1 MKAAAVVA
9 CHAIRD
15 RFIRSQYHNLAIRL
29 DYAMITDAL
38 PPKILPPILLDGF
51 DGSIL
56 SGSGT
61 VAYEV
66 FNLSHIKW

>member
-15 RFIRSQYHNLAIRL
+15 RLIRRQYHNLAIRL
-29 DYAMITDAL
+29 NYSMITNTL
-38 PPKILPPILLDGF
+38 PPKILPPILFDSI

-61 VAYEV
+61 VADKV
-66 FNLSHIKW
+66 LNLSHYA